1 MSQAGGEP
9 SGNGNIFAGSVTLD
23 IGIGPIIR
31 QAGDG
36 QLVSGAGGEEALR
49 GGLGEAARGGRRDA
63 RPALHPGHGGAG
75 AQGDTANH
83 GGGEAIGGH
92 GVHGHGNVFMDGG
105 GRVTITM
112 GPLERIAAARQG
124 GGHAQRGGRREVR
137 RGVQHLHG
145 DAGPVRGQ
153 ARGVH
158 PFHGDGGPRA
168 GHLVPHRAAPAVAA
182 VADRE
187 RMDAK
192 LQSMIRPVVG
202 CLVVAI
208 VGFLGA
214 CITLAPSNGFK
225 TASIVLLVTFACV
238 APICLLMIFAHH
250 DSPSTGRDFSAALF
264 ISFFLWL
271 FVSIG
276 MFMESSLLHLHK
288 AVPSCLIPLLT
299 SVVLCYWGRNF
310 THPTC
315 LSNLMRCCS
324 VVEPPPRQE
333 EEKVEEE
340 EELPEREDEEREH
353 AEGERHPDDDDHQDE
368 HSEAAGYDH
377 QGEGDHHD
385 HEGL

>member
-1 MSQAGGEP
+1 MAQAAENRFVECEGHIAARGAEGV
-9 SGNGNIFAGSVTLD
+9 SSIITGNGNIFAGSVTLD

-83 GGGEAIGGH
+83 GDGEAIGGH

-192 LQSMIRPVVG
+192 VGDLVFSLLALFLQKSSLFFSIRV
-202 CLVVAI
+202 
-208 VGFLGA
+208 FL
-214 CITLAPSNGFK
+214 
-225 TASIVLLVTFACV
+225 IVLF
-238 APICLLMIFAHH
+238 H
-250 DSPSTGRDFSAALF
+250 
-264 ISFFLWL
+264 
-271 FVSIG
+271 
-276 MFMESSLLHLHK
+276 SL
-288 AVPSCLIPLLT
+288 
-299 SVVLCYWGRNF
+299 
-310 THPTC
+310 
-315 LSNLMRCCS
+315 
-324 VVEPPPRQE
+324 
-333 EEKVEEE
+333 
-340 EELPEREDEEREH
+340 
-353 AEGERHPDDDDHQDE
+353 
-368 HSEAAGYDH
+368 
-377 QGEGDHHD
+377 
-385 HEGL
+385 

>member
-1 MSQAGGEP
+1 MAQAAENRFVECEGHIAARGAEGV
-9 SGNGNIFAGSVTLD
+9 SSIIAGN
-23 IGIGPIIR
+23 
-31 QAGDG
+31 G

-83 GGGEAIGGH
+83 GDGEAIGGH

-192 LQSMIRPVVG
+192 VG
-202 CLVVAI
+202 DLV
-208 VGFLGA
+208 F
-214 CITLAPSNGFK
+214 S
-225 TASIVLLVTFACV
+225 LL
-238 APICLLMIFAHH
+238 
-250 DSPSTGRDFSAALF
+250 ALF
-264 ISFFLWL
+264 LQKVSFFLHSCFLDCSLSL
-271 FVSIG
+271 FVAAINDSSGRWMLSGRYCGISWGLYYPCSIQWVQDSQYCSTCYVCMRG
-276 MFMESSLLHLHK
+276 TYMLIDDICASRQPIDRKRFFCCLVHLLL
-288 AVPSCLIPLLT
+288 
-299 SVVLCYWGRNF
+299 SVVVCEHRHVYGVKSAAPSQGCSILPYSSAHECRPVLLGPQLHSSYGNLDVYF
-310 THPTC
+310 PFVFIFV
-315 LSNLMRCCS
+315 SNAS
-324 VVEPPPRQE
+324 F
-333 EEKVEEE
+333 
-340 EELPEREDEEREH
+340 
-353 AEGERHPDDDDHQDE
+353 A
-368 HSEAAGYDH
+368 
-377 QGEGDHHD
+377 
-385 HEGL
+385 